1 MASIPNLAKV
11 PQAVVFEDTT
21 VTFLARLKVDASNVL
36 TAAVQSD
43 FSAITYAVYS
53 GETSIG
59 TGTLT
64 ISSVIYNALQTGSI
78 WTVDTT
84 GFNFKATLA
93 ASLFLSPSTT
103 YTVEFKNTLTGGN
116 VFWSVFEVR
125 THAIA
130 TS

>member
-1 MASIPNLAKV
+1 MASVPNLAKV

-21 VTFLARLKVDASNVL
+21 VKFLARLMVDASNVL
-36 TAAVQSD
+36 TAAVQAD

-64 ISSVIYNALQTGSI
+64 VSSVIYNSLQTGSI
-78 WTVDTT
+78 WTVDST

-93 ASLFLSPSTT
+93 ASLFPTGNTT
-103 YTVEFKNTLTGGN
+103 YTVEFKHTLADAS